1 MIKPYFRKII
11 LSALVFFVPFKK
23 VLSFGNKNKIGFI
36 LYFPHLIVPLHPQ
49 IKKVTIR

>member
-1 MIKPYFRKII
+1 MKQFCFHLLKN
-11 LSALVFFVPFKK
+11 FVPFKK

>member
-1 MIKPYFRKII
+1 MIKEKFLLY
-11 LSALVFFVPFKK
+11 SAHLLVPFKK

-49 IKKVTIR
+49 I